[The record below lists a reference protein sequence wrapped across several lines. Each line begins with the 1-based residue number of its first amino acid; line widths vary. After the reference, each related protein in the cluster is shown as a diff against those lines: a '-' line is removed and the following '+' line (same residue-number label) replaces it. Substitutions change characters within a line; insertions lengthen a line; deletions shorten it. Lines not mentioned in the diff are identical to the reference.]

1 MQKKPLFPYV
11 LSIILSLF
19 PAQAISAQQNT
30 ELTTLLNMDLA
41 ALMTVTVASKREEKI
56 SDAPGIITVIT
67 ANEMHKYG
75 ARHLGDVINRLTNT
89 QLIGSNVFP
98 QNVNSIRG
106 GALTHADNKT
116 LLLFNGRPVREA
128 HGGGINGDIYRT
140 FPISII
146 DHIEV
151 IRGPGSVLYGTN
163 AYSGV
168 LNIVTKKSATMN
180 GYQAS
185 VSYGSFNRK
194 TAEFSGGWSY
204 GDFEIAG
211 GLNLV
216 KSSGDDFIVLDE
228 TGSSGN
234 FPQLQQSSVQAA
246 FQASWN
252 GISVN
257 AILGDDST
265 PNVGAP
271 FIFAAKTG
279 DLNTERN
286 FIDIGYEHDITDNW
300 SASING
306 TYNWH
311 TFEFPSVG
319 KPVLSKSRGWLI
331 EGTTH
336 AELFEDFNITA
347 GGTYDIIQGTILFG
361 PAVEYDVYRLE
372 LYTQADYKPVNWL
385 KLVAGLQWNR
395 PENLKSDYSPR
406 LAAIANLDDNWG
418 IKILYGEAFRSAF
431 GADAFIALPTFVGN
445 PALAPENIKTID
457 AQVFYESPQ
466 YQASLTV
473 YDSEATDIH
482 ERETTMGV
490 STTINGGTINFH
502 GIELEGKAQITKSWS
517 FMGSASW
524 QENTKEN
531 GPDNSTFTPNI
542 MIKAGM
548 SYESDDGYTLSVFN
562 SYFGKPTPVSDIN
575 PSVVERNKD
584 ANSYNLLTI
593 NINVDVNKFIDW
605 QQGPDIEFSLYG
617 DNLLDEDIFFPDFN
631 RMQGNTLP
639 HHEGRGIYATFKVK
653 Y

>member
-1 MQKKPLFPYV
+1 MIFLM
-11 LSIILSLF
+11 
-19 PAQAISAQQNT
+19 PAHIALAQPKA
-30 ELTTLLNMDLA
+30 ELATLLNMDLA
-41 ALMTVTVASKREEKI
+41 TLMTVTVASKREEKI

-67 ANEMHKYG
+67 ANEIHKYG

-116 LLLFNGRPVREA
+116 LLLFNGRPIREA
-128 HGGGINGDIYRT
+128 HGGGINGDIYRA
-140 FPISII
+140 FPVSII

-168 LNIVTKKSATMN
+168 LNIVTKDSATMD

-211 GLNLV
+211 GLNLI
-216 KSSGDDFIVLDE
+216 KSDGDDFILLDE
-228 TGSSGN
+228 TGSSGS

-252 GISVN
+252 EVTVN
-257 AILGDDST
+257 AVLGDDNT

-279 DLNTERN
+279 DLNTKRN
-286 FIDIGYEHDITDNW
+286 FIDIGYEHNITGNW

-311 TFEFPSVG
+311 NMQFPSVG
-319 KPVLSKSRGWLI
+319 KPVRSKSRGWLI

-336 AELFEDFNITA
+336 LELFEDFNITA
-347 GGTYDIIQGTILFG
+347 GGTYDRLQGTILFG
-361 PAVEYDVYRLE
+361 PAVHYDVYRLE
-372 LYTQADYKPVNWL
+372 LYTQADYKPSDWL

-395 PENLKSDYSPR
+395 PEGLESDYSPR
-406 LAAIANLDDNWG
+406 FAAIANLNNNWG
-418 IKILYGEAFRSAF
+418 VKILYGEAFRSAF
-431 GADAFIALPTFVGN
+431 GADAFISLPTFVGN
-445 PALAPENIKTID
+445 PGLSPENIKTID
-457 AQVFYESPQ
+457 AQVFYESPR

-473 YDSEATDIH
+473 YDSKATDIH
-482 ERETTMGV
+482 ERETTMGI
-490 STTINGGTINFH
+490 STTVNGGTINFR
-502 GIELEGKAQITKSWS
+502 GIELEGKAQITESLS

-524 QENTKEN
+524 QENTKKN

-548 SYESDDGYTLSVFN
+548 SYESENGYTLSIFN

-575 PSVVERNKD
+575 PAVIERNKD
-584 ANSYNLLTI
+584 ADSYNLLTV
-593 NINVDVNKFIDW
+593 NINVDVNRLIDW
-605 QQGPDIEFSLYG
+605 QNGPDIELSLYG
-617 DNLLDEDIFFPDFN
+617 DNLLNEDIFFPDIN
-631 RMQGNTLP
+631 RQLSNTLP
-639 HHEGRGIYATFKVK
+639 HHEGRGIYATIKVK